1 MNIDTKKRMKNLIRK
16 NIDKFTIYIFTF
28 YMTLIKNISGF
39 RGTIGGENSENLT
52 PLDIVCSVSAFS
64 KLIYENNP
72 GLTSLKVMTG
82 RDGRKSGEIIHHIVN
97 SVFASM

>member
-1 MNIDTKKRMKNLIRK
+1 
-16 NIDKFTIYIFTF
+16 
-28 YMTLIKNISGF
+28 MTLIKNISGF

-52 PLDIVCSVSAFS
+52 FRHCLFSFCFS

-82 RDGRKSGEIIHHIVN
+82 RDGRKSGEIVLTLLIQFLHQWVL
-97 SVFASM
+97 M

>member
-1 MNIDTKKRMKNLIRK
+1 MKNLIRK

-52 PLDIVCSVSAFS
+52 PLDIVCSVSAFQ
-64 KLIYENNP
+64 N
-72 GLTSLKVMTG
+72 
-82 RDGRKSGEIIHHIVN
+82 
-97 SVFASM
+97 

>member
-1 MNIDTKKRMKNLIRK
+1 MNIDTKKNEKSHKK

-72 GLTSLKVMTG
+72 S
-82 RDGRKSGEIIHHIVN
+82 
-97 SVFASM
+97 

>member
-1 MNIDTKKRMKNLIRK
+1 
-16 NIDKFTIYIFTF
+16 
-28 YMTLIKNISGF
+28 MTLIKNISGF

-52 PLDIVCSVSAFS
+52 PLDIVYSVSAFS

-72 GLTSLKVMTG
+72 GLTDIKVMTG

-97 SVFASM
+97 SVFASMGISEASFLADTTVGL